1 MSNADVAGLP
11 RALAGKKEEHL
22 LNLFFVLYKSARIID
37 ETNDAFKKQLGAFME
52 EFHAVSGERAELI
65 LKRVGGHYFVN
76 DQMVRFDIHGLS
88 GAAPILEEWDKLHLG
103 GVRFD
108 ADIEPEAVAAFFR
121 FIAGI
126 KPDSHNLESAVEQLA
141 EAGLS
146 QVGLL
151 SVEEEK
157 DDEASTISEEDRKR
171 FRQMARSTFF
181 KSVAVVQ
188 ETMGRARD
196 GQDINVAKTKR
207 VIHSLIDH
215 ITRDEQSMIELTAIR
230 DFDDYTYAHSTN
242 VAVYSLAMGVRLGFD
257 RARLSQLG
265 FSALFHD
272 IGKVKL
278 PFDLIRKPE
287 AFDEND
293 WIQMQ
298 RHPLLGAKTI
308 LRNLK
313 IDTHTARAARAA
325 FEHHI
330 NNDFTGYPMLHYDR
344 RPPNL
349 FSKIVSIVDT
359 FDALTS
365 GRIYLKKSMAPDS
378 VLKKMRYQMREKF
391 DPFLL
396 KLFND
401 IIGVYAAG
409 SLVLLSTDEIA
420 LVLTNNE
427 SDPMRP
433 HVKIIG
439 DRDGLLTDPI
449 WIDLSQAEHADRKLV
464 RLLDPERYG
473 LSARDF
479 ILED

>member
-1 MSNADVAGLP
+1 MSKPDTATPN
-11 RALAGKKEEHL
+11 RALGGQTEEHL

-37 ETNDAFKKQLGAFME
+37 ESNDAFKRQLSGFME
-52 EFHAVSGERAELI
+52 EFRAVSGERAELEI
-65 LKRVGGHYFVN
+65 KRVGGHFFVN
-76 DQMVRFDIHGLS
+76 ERMVRFDIHGRS
-88 GAAPILEEWDKLHLG
+88 GAASIIDEWDQLRLG
-103 GVRFD
+103 GVRFE
-108 ADIEPEAVAAFFR
+108 ADIDEDTAASFFKSISEIR
-121 FIAGI
+121 
-126 KPDSHNLESAVEQLA
+126 PDSHNLESAAQQLA
-141 EAGLS
+141 ENGIA
-146 QVGLL
+146 QVKLL
-151 SVEEEK
+151 SIEQESDEPSAVSEEE
-157 DDEASTISEEDRKR
+157 RKR
-171 FRQMARSTFF
+171 FRQMARNTFF

-196 GQDINVAKTKR
+196 GEDINVAKTKR

-215 ITRDEQSMIELTAIR
+215 ITRDEQSMIELTSIR

-242 VAVYSLAMGVRLGFD
+242 VAVYSLAVGVRLGLD

-265 FSALFHD
+265 FAALFHD

-278 PFDLIRKPE
+278 PYDLIRKPD

-293 WIQMQ
+293 WVQMQ

-308 LRNLK
+308 LRNLR
-313 IDTHTARAARAA
+313 IDIHTARAARAA

-344 RPPNL
+344 RPANL

-365 GRIYLKKSMAPDS
+365 GRVYLKKNMAPDT
-378 VLKKMRYQMREKF
+378 VLKKMRYQMADKF

-401 IIGVYAAG
+401 IIGVYPAG

-420 LVLTNNE
+420 LILTNNE
-427 SDPMRP
+427 EDPLRP
-433 HVKIIG
+433 HVKVVG
-439 DRDGLLTDPI
+439 DRNGILTEPF
-449 WIDLSQAEHADRKLV
+449 WIDLSQPEHNDRRLV

-473 LSARDF
+473 LSSRDF